1 MGVTSTKIPY
11 TKNKRAIISLVI
23 VLFLLEWIMKNKRLE
38 SMLFE
43 YRKLKKYYCDKCVK
57 KDNCNKVVKK
67 CIRENINKKGYE

>member
-1 MGVTSTKIPY
+1 
-11 TKNKRAIISLVI
+11 
-23 VLFLLEWIMKNKRLE
+23 MKNKRLE

-67 CIRENINKKGYE
+67 CIKEGVMHNGKTENRKV